1 LTPSPRSHIFPPHPV
16 RLTRGLQMKLLVLAA
31 MLCSLTAS
39 GAAQESTVER
49 KGDKPD
55 LKWHLGL
62 GQNQK

>member
-1 LTPSPRSHIFPPHPV
+1 
-16 RLTRGLQMKLLVLAA
+16 MKLLVLAA